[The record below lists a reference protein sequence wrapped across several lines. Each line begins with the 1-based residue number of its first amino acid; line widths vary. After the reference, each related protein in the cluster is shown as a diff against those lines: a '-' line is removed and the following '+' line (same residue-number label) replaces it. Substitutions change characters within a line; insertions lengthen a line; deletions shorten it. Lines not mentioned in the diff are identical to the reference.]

1 VCKNNS
7 LTYFLPNS
15 RALCLPLQHEIYGYN
30 FLKPEDQASVAFCVG
45 KKASAVA
52 KPPTAPAAAAGP
64 NGGAEAA
71 QGGKRKGAPQSGG
84 KPKASMAPA
93 KKAKTVAVSVA
104 DLDSRPH
111 LELGVSSVEYA
122 KAKKV
127 GLLLQARANL
137 CV

>member
-1 VCKNNS
+1 
-7 LTYFLPNS
+7 LLPPS
-15 RALCLPLQHEIYGYN
+15 GPSIA
-30 FLKPEDQASVAFCVG
+30 
-45 KKASAVA
+45 
-52 KPPTAPAAAAGP
+52 AAAAGP

-84 KPKASMAPA
+84 KPKASKTPA
-93 KKAKTVAVSVA
+93 KKSKIVAVSVA

-122 KAKKV
+122 KVEEV

-137 CV
+137 CVK